1 MVRKNQF
8 MYWRMENGHEHSYLA
23 IDTPDIMREFAIENE
38 EGELTQQ
45 GYISYIEEKENTN
58 LEDIKIIEF
67 KKLNEEFAQ
76 SLLDRDMIA
85 DFEILDGEVVLEFY

>member
-8 MYWRMENGHEHSYLA
+8 LYWRMENGHEHSYLA
-23 IDTPDIMREFAIENE
+23 IDTADILQEFAIENE